1 MAACL
6 FALYVALLPLPIAT
20 ASRSK
25 FRRSS
30 VTYYMYAPSLDSF
43 PPRLLVAKFSFT
55 AFVTASRT
63 LRALVR
69 SKSPI
74 VLRSNLKSNLAKF
87 INLASNFA
95 HRDPHLENVNS
106 LHSNL
111 TKNPRRFASVKQCR
125 RLSRAVGL
133 ERAWERKGRRFVSRT
148 PSSPKRKE
156 KKSQLIH

>member
-1 MAACL
+1 MPCGVKIGGRKFRVKFCDFKACL
-6 FALYVALLPLPIAT
+6 FGLYFVRNFAEFQ
-20 ASRSK
+20 SRI
-25 FRRSS
+25 
-30 VTYYMYAPSLDSF
+30 YIYAPSFGSF
-43 PPRLLVAKFSFT
+43 PPRPPLVAKFSFT
-55 AFVTASRT
+55 AFTTASRA

-133 ERAWERKGRRFVSRT
+133 ERASASLR
-148 PSSPKRKE
+148 
-156 KKSQLIH
+156 